1 MAKNSK
7 TTTPLMQQYNAI
19 KSKHPEA
26 LLLFRVGDFY
36 ETFGSD
42 AEETAKLLGIVLTQR
57 NNGGDQT
64 PLAGFPHHALNTYL
78 PKLVRAGKRVAI
90 CDQLEDA
97 KQVKGIVKRG
107 VTELITPGLTTA
119 DELLEAKRN
128 NFLGALCKVDESY
141 ALALLDLSTGDFK
154 VAEGNADYIESLL
167 TQFDAAEVLL
177 PKSQRQQLT
186 ERFEL
191 RNPFKLEDWVFENR
205 FAFDLLIDHFQTAS
219 LDGFGLNSSAK
230 SIGVAGALLHY
241 LNETQH
247 HQKAHIQSLSRLD
260 RNQHLWMDAFTIKSL
275 ELFYALHPGGHS
287 LLSVI
292 DLTQTPMGAR
302 TLRHWIARP
311 LTQTEAITKRHDTVA
326 FFNEYKLLRQSMRD
340 ELKPIN
346 DLERLCMRIATRRIG
361 PKELKGLEKTL
372 QHCLNIESKLAQ
384 TPIALAVNTAAV
396 NEVKTTISNTLNEE
410 VPALLAKGGVIASK
424 VHDELDAL
432 RRLAFQ
438 SEEALSELL
447 TEEIKQTGIS
457 SMKIDSNSVFGYY
470 FEVRNTH
477 KDKVPPHYV
486 RKQTLVNAER
496 YVTEELK
503 AFEQKI
509 EEAKQR
515 IGHLEFELYS
525 QLLDRL
531 QPRIGAIQQ
540 LAEAIAAL
548 DCLVSFSVLAEQNN
562 YVRPLIDHQ
571 SPLLLKAARHPV
583 IERLLESKQAYIA
596 NDIQLDTEQQQIM
609 MITGPNMSGK
619 SALLRQTA
627 LCVILAQAGS
637 FIPAQSAQMGIV
649 DKLFTRVGASDNIS
663 AGASTFMVEMNETA
677 AILNN
682 LSDRSLV
689 LMDEIGRGTS
699 TYDGISLAWAIAAY
713 LHNHPMRPKTLF
725 ATHYHELSG
734 MSDQYQRIKNYN
746 VAVKESGKKVVFLR
760 TLRPGGSEHSFGL
773 YVAKLAGMPQTVI
786 QKAEQL
792 LKTLEKS
799 GAREGHREKMSDS
812 ASDLQLSFIQL
823 EDPVLLEIKEELA
836 DLDIDHL
843 TPVEALMKLQEIK
856 NKLGKL

>member
-42 AEETAKLLGIVLTQR
+42 AEETAKLLGIILTQR

-128 NFLGALCKVDESY
+128 NFLGALYKADESY

-167 TQFDAAEVLL
+167 TQFDAAEVIL
-177 PKSQRQQLT
+177 PKSQRQQLS

-191 RNPFKLEDWVFENR
+191 PNPFNLEDWVFENR

-219 LDGFGLNSSAK
+219 LDGFGLHSSAK
-230 SIGVAGALLHY
+230 SIGVSGALLHY

-247 HQKAHIQSLSRLD
+247 HQKAHIRSVTRLD
-260 RNQHLWMDAFTIKSL
+260 RKQHLWMDAFTIKSL
-275 ELFYALHPGGHS
+275 ELFHALHPGGRS

-302 TLRHWIARP
+302 TLRQWIARP
-311 LTQTEAITKRHDTVA
+311 LTQIESIVKRHETVA
-326 FFNEYKLLRQSMRD
+326 FFNEQKLLRQSLRD
-340 ELKPIN
+340 ELKSVN
-346 DLERLCMRIATRRIG
+346 DLERLSMRIATRRIG

-384 TPIALAVNTAAV
+384 TPIALAVNKAAID
-396 NEVKTTISNTLNEE
+396 EAKTTISLTLNEE
-410 VPALLAKGGVIASK
+410 VPAVLAKGGVIANK

-432 RRLAFQ
+432 RKLAFQ
-438 SEEALSELL
+438 SEEALNELL
-447 TEEIKQTGIS
+447 SQEIKETGIS

-515 IGHLEFELYS
+515 IGLLEFELYT

-531 QPRIGAIQQ
+531 QPHIGAIQQ

-562 YVRPLIDHQ
+562 YVRPLIDDQ

-596 NDIQLDTEQQQIM
+596 NDVQLDTEQQQIM

-746 VAVKESGKKVVFLR
+746 VAVKESGDKVVFLR
-760 TLRPGGSEHSFGL
+760 TLKPGGSEHSFGL

-792 LKTLEKS
+792 LKTLESS

-823 EDPVLLEIKEELA
+823 EDPVLLEIKDELA

>member
-1 MAKNSK
+1 M
-7 TTTPLMQQYNAI
+7 
-19 KSKHPEA
+19 
-26 LLLFRVGDFY
+26 
-36 ETFGSD
+36 
-42 AEETAKLLGIVLTQR
+42 
-57 NNGGDQT
+57 
-64 PLAGFPHHALNTYL
+64 
-78 PKLVRAGKRVAI
+78 
-90 CDQLEDA
+90 
-97 KQVKGIVKRG
+97 
-107 VTELITPGLTTA
+107 
-119 DELLEAKRN
+119 
-128 NFLGALCKVDESY
+128 
-141 ALALLDLSTGDFK
+141 
-154 VAEGNADYIESLL
+154 
-167 TQFDAAEVLL
+167 
-177 PKSQRQQLT
+177 
-186 ERFEL
+186 
-191 RNPFKLEDWVFENR
+191 
-205 FAFDLLIDHFQTAS
+205 
-219 LDGFGLNSSAK
+219 
-230 SIGVAGALLHY
+230 
-241 LNETQH
+241 
-247 HQKAHIQSLSRLD
+247 
-260 RNQHLWMDAFTIKSL
+260 
-275 ELFYALHPGGHS
+275 
-287 LLSVI
+287 
-292 DLTQTPMGAR
+292 
-302 TLRHWIARP
+302 
-311 LTQTEAITKRHDTVA
+311 
-326 FFNEYKLLRQSMRD
+326 
-340 ELKPIN
+340 
-346 DLERLCMRIATRRIG
+346 
-361 PKELKGLEKTL
+361 
-372 QHCLNIESKLAQ
+372 
-384 TPIALAVNTAAV
+384 
-396 NEVKTTISNTLNEE
+396 
-410 VPALLAKGGVIASK
+410 
-424 VHDELDAL
+424 
-432 RRLAFQ
+432 
-438 SEEALSELL
+438 
-447 TEEIKQTGIS
+447 
-457 SMKIDSNSVFGYY
+457 
-470 FEVRNTH
+470 
-477 KDKVPPHYV
+477 
-486 RKQTLVNAER
+486 
-496 YVTEELK
+496 
-503 AFEQKI
+503 
-509 EEAKQR
+509 
-515 IGHLEFELYS
+515 
-525 QLLDRL
+525 
-531 QPRIGAIQQ
+531 
-540 LAEAIAAL
+540 
-548 DCLVSFSVLAEQNN
+548 SFSVLAEQNN
-562 YVRPLIDHQ
+562 YVRPLVDNQ

-812 ASDLQLSFIQL
+812 VSDLQLSFIQL

>member
-1 MAKNSK
+1 
-7 TTTPLMQQYNAI
+7 
-19 KSKHPEA
+19 
-26 LLLFRVGDFY
+26 
-36 ETFGSD
+36 
-42 AEETAKLLGIVLTQR
+42 
-57 NNGGDQT
+57 
-64 PLAGFPHHALNTYL
+64 
-78 PKLVRAGKRVAI
+78 
-90 CDQLEDA
+90 EDA

-128 NFLGALCKVDESY
+128 NFLGALYKADESY

-167 TQFDAAEVLL
+167 TQFDAAEVIL
-177 PKSQRQQLT
+177 PKSQRHQLS

-191 RNPFKLEDWVFENR
+191 PNPFNLEDWVFENR

-219 LDGFGLNSSAK
+219 LDGFGLHSSAK

-247 HQKAHIQSLSRLD
+247 HQKAHIRSVTRLD
-260 RNQHLWMDAFTIKSL
+260 RKQHLWMDAFTIKSL
-275 ELFYALHPGGHS
+275 ELFHALHPGGRS

-302 TLRHWIARP
+302 TLRQWIARP
-311 LTQTEAITKRHDTVA
+311 LTQIESIVKRHETVA
-326 FFNEYKLLRQSMRD
+326 FFNEQKLLRQSLRD
-340 ELKPIN
+340 ELKSVN
-346 DLERLCMRIATRRIG
+346 DLERLSMRIATRRIG

-384 TPIALAVNTAAV
+384 TPIALAVNRAAID
-396 NEVKTTISNTLNEE
+396 EAKATISLTLNEE
-410 VPALLAKGGVIASK
+410 VPAVLAKGGVIANK

-432 RRLAFQ
+432 RKLAFQ
-438 SEEALSELL
+438 SEEALNELL
-447 TEEIKQTGIS
+447 SQEIKETGIS

-515 IGHLEFELYS
+515 IGLLEFELYT

-531 QPRIGAIQQ
+531 QPHIGAIQQ

-562 YVRPLIDHQ
+562 YVRPLIDDQ

-596 NDIQLDTEQQQIM
+596 NDVQLDTEQQQIM

-746 VAVKESGKKVVFLR
+746 VAVKESGDKVVFLR
-760 TLRPGGSEHSFGL
+760 TLKPGGSEHSFGL

-792 LKTLEKS
+792 LKTLESS
-799 GAREGHREKMSDS
+799 GARDGHR
-812 ASDLQLSFIQL
+812 
-823 EDPVLLEIKEELA
+823 
-836 DLDIDHL
+836 
-843 TPVEALMKLQEIK
+843 
-856 NKLGKL
+856 

>member
-36 ETFGSD
+36 ETFGAD
-42 AEETAKLLGIVLTQR
+42 AEETSKLLGIVLTQR

-119 DELLEAKRN
+119 DELLDAKRN
-128 NFLGALCKVDESY
+128 NFLAALSKVDEHF

-154 VAEGNADYIESLL
+154 VAEGTADYIESLL
-167 TQFDAAEVLL
+167 AQFDAAEVLL
-177 PKSQRQQLT
+177 PKPQRQHLT

-191 RNPFKLEDWVFENR
+191 QHPFNLEPWVFDNR
-205 FAFDLLIDHFQTAS
+205 FAYELLLDHFQTSS
-219 LDGFGLNSSAK
+219 LDGFGLHSSAK

-241 LNETQH
+241 LSETQH
-247 HQKAHIQSLSRLD
+247 HQKAHIQALSRID
-260 RNQHLWMDAFTIKSL
+260 RNRHLWMDAFTIKGL
-275 ELFYALHPGGHS
+275 ELFYPLHQGGHT

-302 TLRHWIARP
+302 ALRQWIARP
-311 LTQTEAITKRHDTVA
+311 LTQIEPITKRHDTVA
-326 FFNEYKLLRQSMRD
+326 FFKEQKLLRQNVHD
-340 ELKPIN
+340 ALKHIG
-346 DLERLCMRIATRRIG
+346 DLERLSMRIATRRIG
-361 PKELKGLEKTL
+361 PKELKALEKTL
-372 QHCLNIESKLAQ
+372 HHCLKIEAELSQ
-384 TPIALAVNTAAV
+384 TPTALAVDVAAV
-396 NEVKTTISNTLNEE
+396 DKVKTGISTTLNAE

-424 VHDELDAL
+424 VHDELDGL
-432 RRLAFQ
+432 RKLAFQ
-438 SEEALSELL
+438 SEVALNEML

-477 KDKVPPHYV
+477 KDKVPNHYV

-503 AFEQKI
+503 TFEQRI

-515 IGHLEFELYS
+515 IGHLEFELYE
-525 QLLDRL
+525 QLLDTL
-531 QPRIGAIQQ
+531 QPHIRAIQQ
-540 LAEAIAAL
+540 LAEAIAQL
-548 DCLVSFSVLAEQNN
+548 DCLLSFSILAEQNN
-562 YVRPLIDHQ
+562 YVRPVINDQ
-571 SPLLLKAARHPV
+571 SPLLLKGARHPV

-637 FIPAQSAQMGIV
+637 FIPAHSAQMGIV
-649 DKLFTRVGASDNIS
+649 DKLFTRVGATDNIS

-713 LHNHPMRPKTLF
+713 LHHHPMRPKTLF
-725 ATHYHELSG
+725 ATHYHELNG
-734 MSDQYQRIKNYN
+734 MSAQYERIKNYN

-760 TLRPGGSEHSFGL
+760 TLKPGGSEHSFGIH
-773 YVAKLAGMPQTVI
+773 VAKLAGMPQTVI

-792 LKTLEKS
+792 LKKLEQS
-799 GAREGHREKMSDS
+799 EAREGHREKISAT

-823 EDPVLLEIKEELA
+823 EDPVLLEIKDELA
-836 DLDIDHL
+836 DLDINHL

-856 NKLGKL
+856 NKLGKI

>member
-107 VTELITPGLTTA
+107 VTELITPGLTTT

-128 NFLGALCKVDESY
+128 NFLGALYKADESY

-167 TQFDAAEVLL
+167 TQFDAAEVIL
-177 PKSQRQQLT
+177 PKSQRQQLS

-191 RNPFKLEDWVFENR
+191 PNPFYLEDWVFENR

-219 LDGFGLNSSAK
+219 LDGFGLHSSAK
-230 SIGVAGALLHY
+230 SIGVSGALLHY

-247 HQKAHIQSLSRLD
+247 HQKAHIRSVTRLD
-260 RNQHLWMDAFTIKSL
+260 GKQHLWMDAFTIKSL
-275 ELFYALHPGGHS
+275 ELFHALHPGGRS

-302 TLRHWIARP
+302 TLRQWIARP
-311 LTQTEAITKRHDTVA
+311 LTQIESIVKRHETVA
-326 FFNEYKLLRQSMRD
+326 FFNEQKLLRQSLRD
-340 ELKPIN
+340 ELKSVN
-346 DLERLCMRIATRRIG
+346 DLERLSMRIATRRIG

-384 TPIALAVNTAAV
+384 TPIALAVNKAAIDEA
-396 NEVKTTISNTLNEE
+396 NTIISLTLNEE
-410 VPALLAKGGVIASK
+410 VPAVLAKGGVIARK
-424 VHDELDAL
+424 VNDELDAL
-432 RRLAFQ
+432 RKLAFQ
-438 SEEALSELL
+438 SEEALNELL
-447 TEEIKQTGIS
+447 NQEINETGIS

-515 IGHLEFELYS
+515 IGLLEFELYT

-531 QPRIGAIQQ
+531 QTRIGAIQQ

-562 YVRPLIDHQ
+562 YVRPLIDDQ

-596 NDIQLDTEQQQIM
+596 NDLQLDTEQQQIM

-627 LCVILAQAGS
+627 LCVIMAQAGS

-746 VAVKESGKKVVFLR
+746 VAVKESGDKVVFLR
-760 TLRPGGSEHSFGL
+760 TLKPGGSEHSFGL

-792 LKTLEKS
+792 LKTLESS
-799 GAREGHREKMSDS
+799 GAREGHREKISDS
-812 ASDLQLSFIQL
+812 ASNLQLSFIQL
-823 EDPVLLEIKEELA
+823 EDPVLLEIKDELA